1 VNDEVREPVLE
12 VRDLHTV
19 VRTDGHDLPVVR
31 GVSFDVRAGE
41 AVALVG
47 ESGSGKSLT
56 ALSVM
61 GLLPDAARV
70 VGGSVRLG
78 GRDLQSLPE
87 SERRRTRG
95 AQIAMVYQDPMTSL
109 NPLMR
114 VGSQVVEALDA
125 HGVPRDEARR
135 RAVEALGGAGLP
147 RPERVARRYPHELSG
162 GQRQRVMIAM
172 AIALRPTVLIADEPT
187 TALDVTI
194 QQQVLALV
202 DELRRATGLAL
213 IWITHDLGVV
223 ARVADRVLVM
233 YAGQVVEAGPTRDL
247 YRAPQHPYTAGLLGS
262 IPPMLGTER
271 PDLLQIGGAP
281 PDLARRPSGCAF
293 HPRCPQRVDRCVEE
307 EPVLKPRGENLAA
320 CWVPR
325 DHWVPAERAVS

>member
-1 VNDEVREPVLE
+1 MNGDAVLE
-12 VRDLHTV
+12 VRDLQTV
-19 VRTDGHDLPVVR
+19 VRTGGRELPVVR

-61 GLLPDAARV
+61 GLLPEAARV
-70 VGGSVRLG
+70 VGGTVRLD

-109 NPLMR
+109 NPLLR
-114 VGSQVVEALDA
+114 IGYQVMEVLVA
-125 HGVPRDEARR
+125 HDVPRDEARR
-135 RAVEALGGAGLP
+135 RAVEALGDAGLP
-147 RPERVARRYPHELSG
+147 RPERVARRSPHELSG

-172 AIALRPTVLIADEPT
+172 AVALRPTVLIADEPT

-213 IWITHDLGVV
+213 VWITHDLGVV
-223 ARVADRVLVM
+223 ARVAERVLVM
-233 YAGQVVEAGPTRDL
+233 YAGQVVEAGATRDL

-262 IPPMLGTER
+262 IPPMLGAER
-271 PDLLQIGGAP
+271 PDLPQIGGAP

-307 EPVLKPRGENLAA
+307 EPVLEPRGEDLAA

-325 DHWVPAERAVS
+325 DQWVPSGQVVS

>member
-1 VNDEVREPVLE
+1 MSTVLE
-12 VRDLHTV
+12 VRDLQTV
-19 VRTDGHDLPVVR
+19 VRTGGRELPVVR
-31 GVSFDVRAGE
+31 GVSFDVGAGE

-70 VGGSVRLG
+70 VGGSVRLD
-78 GRDLQSLPE
+78 GRDLQALPE

-95 AQIAMVYQDPMTSL
+95 SQIAMVYQDPMTSL

-114 VGSQVVEALDA
+114 VGAQVVESLEA
-125 HGVPRDEARR
+125 HDVPRDEARR
-135 RAVEALGGAGLP
+135 RAIEALGEAGLP

-172 AIALRPTVLIADEPT
+172 AVALRPTVLIADEPT

-202 DELRRATGLAL
+202 DELRRATGMAL
-213 IWITHDLGVV
+213 VWITHDLGVV

-233 YAGQVVEAGPTRDL
+233 YAGQVVEAGATRDL

-281 PDLARRPSGCAF
+281 PDLARRPTGCAF

-307 EPVLKPRGENLAA
+307 EPVLGPRGSDLAA

-325 DHWVPAERAVS
+325 EQWVPVEREVS